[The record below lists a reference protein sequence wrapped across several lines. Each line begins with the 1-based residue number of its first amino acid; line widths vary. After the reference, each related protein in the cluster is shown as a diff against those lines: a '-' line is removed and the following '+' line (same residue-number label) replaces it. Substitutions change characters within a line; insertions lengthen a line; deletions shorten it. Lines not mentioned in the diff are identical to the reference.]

1 MLIFRL
7 VFRRIFHRFFFGFW
21 SPWAWKII
29 KKWWKGEQNQGI
41 PLFCLTTLSE
51 QFSDDFGVIF
61 GIKNLSEIYEKHDRK
76 TNRFLTHFF
85 IDFWLKIGTKFDPK
99 LTKHR
104 LKIALGATF
113 RSLGG
118 LGGLLDRFFIDF
130 LSNLASIWGLFW
142 EGLGSLGGAF
152 WRLWA
157 QVGLDIIFIDFG
169 FIWGPFWEGLGCLGG
184 VF

>member
-7 VFRRIFHRFFFGFW
+7 VFRRLFHRFFFGFW

-41 PLFCLTTLSE
+41 ALFCMTALSE
-51 QFSDDFGVIF
+51 RFSDDFGMIF
-61 GIKNLSEIYEKHDRK
+61 GIKNLSKIDEKHDRK

-99 LTKHR
+99 LTKHG
-104 LKIALGATF
+104 LKIALAATLG
-113 RSLGG
+113 SLGG
-118 LGGLLDRFFIDF
+118 LGDLLDRFFIDF
-130 LSNLASIWGLFW
+130 YRFWPLFGDSFGRVCGLMGEFFGGSGLSWGL
-142 EGLGSLGGAF
+142 LGALLELLGGS
-152 WRLWA
+152 
-157 QVGLDIIFIDFG
+157 
-169 FIWGPFWEGLGCLGG
+169 WELLGWFQMFFV